1 MCFPRRVALFF
12 MCVLLLA
19 GVAAAQRAE
28 LELSREGWE
37 AARDSEPIDED
48 EAYIR
53 EAWAVLL
60 GGEPARAKRM
70 LTTWLRENNARA
82 NQWTPLALLVRGDA
96 KVALGDEYDALYD
109 YEQISLNHA
118 GSPEFV
124 KAAERTLEIAVD
136 YIEGKRRKFLG
147 LRISSARRDGEEFLV
162 RIAERLPGSQLAE
175 RAMLELGAHYRRTG
189 EYGLARTV
197 YGTFL
202 EAFPTSTFY
211 RVVLLARIEATF
223 AQYNGP
229 QYDGSG
235 LIETEE
241 LLDVYEARYPGDLE
255 VRAELDAL
263 RVRINESQG
272 QQLLGMGRVYLLRNE
287 KASARYVFRRLL
299 SDFPRTTAAQE
310 ALDILRDRGWLDEG
324 SGS

>member
-1 MCFPRRVALFF
+1 MCLKRMALCFA
-12 MCVLLLA
+12 VVTLLTA
-19 GVAAAQRAE
+19 DVIAQRTQ
-28 LELSREGWE
+28 LELSQEGWE
-37 AARDSEPIDED
+37 AARTIEPIDED

-53 EAWAVLL
+53 EAWAILL
-60 GGEPARAKRM
+60 GGEPGRAKR
-70 LTTWLRENNARA
+70 LLSQWLRENRNLG

-96 KVALGDEYDALYD
+96 KVALDDEYEALYD
-109 YEQISLNHA
+109 YEEIARNYP

-124 KAAERTLEIAVD
+124 KAAERELEIAVD

-147 LRISSARRDGEEFLV
+147 LRITNARRDGEELLV

-189 EYGLARTV
+189 EFGLARDV
-197 YGTFL
+197 YGIFL

-235 LIETEE
+235 LIETQE
-241 LLDVYEARYPGDLE
+241 LLNVYEARYPGDLE
-255 VRAELDAL
+255 VQAELDAL
-263 RVRINESQG
+263 RVRIDESQG
-272 QQLLGMGRVYLLRNE
+272 QQMLETAKVYLLRDE
-287 KASARYVFRRLL
+287 KASARYVLRRLL
-299 SDFPRTTAAQE
+299 GDHPRSTAAQD
-310 ALDILRDRGWLDEG
+310 ALEILRERGWLADGAG
-324 SGS
+324 S